1 MNTKNIIIIFFVL
14 FTNACSHNQAET
26 QQANIYEVFKLQ
38 QPMQIDA
45 SWDKPQWQNTEA
57 LDIINYTGK
66 IPEFS
71 PSVKAKMRYDSEN
84 LYLIFQ
90 VKDRYV
96 HCITN
101 EINGPVWEDSC
112 VEFFFSPDTSLPQ
125 QYFNLEINC
134 GGTPLMHYNIIPR
147 KETKT
152 LEVKDI
158 EKIEIAHSLP
168 SIVNP
173 ELTENVTWII
183 EYRIPVE
190 ILRKYSNVTFP
201 KHGVI
206 WRANFYKIA
215 DGGSNPHY
223 ITWSVV
229 KNVAEPDFHLPRY
242 FGQIV
247 FQ

>member
-1 MNTKNIIIIFFVL
+1 MRTNVIIYIL
-14 FTNACSHNQAET
+14 FLLVTNACSHNQAEMKNV
-26 QQANIYEVFKLQ
+26 NIYKVFMLK
-38 QPMQIDA
+38 QPMKIDA
-45 SWDKPQWQNTEA
+45 NWDKPQWKNTEA
-57 LDIINYTGK
+57 INIINYMGK
-66 IPEFS
+66 TPEFR
-71 PSVKAKMRYDSEN
+71 PSVKAKMRYDNEN

-112 VEFFFSPDTSLPQ
+112 VEFFFSSDTNLPER
-125 QYFNLEINC
+125 YFNLEINC

-147 KETKT
+147 KETKI
-152 LEVKDI
+152 LDVKDI

-173 ELTENVTWII
+173 ELTENVTWTI
-183 EYRIPVE
+183 EYRMPFE
-190 ILRKYSNVTFP
+190 ILCKYSNVTHP
-201 KHGVI
+201 KQGII

-215 DGGSNPHY
+215 EKGSNPHF
-223 ITWSVV
+223 ITWSFVDHI
-229 KNVAEPDFHLPRY
+229 EPDFHLPQY

-247 FQ
+247 F